1 MPSPATTRRSKLDF
15 AARALQPT
23 QVRTGFF
30 PVSGS
35 SARAVIASQS
45 TASPRAR
52 YQARYGY
59 RFSPSSRK
67 TRHRGTSPKS
77 LRRKTAGYA
86 SVEAPAALAASVVAA
101 RGAGAEAPTAPS
113 ERMSIRQPVRR
124 AASRAFCPS
133 LPMASESW

>member
-23 QVRTGFF
+23 QVRSGFF
-30 PVSGS
+30 PVSVS
-35 SARAVIASQS
+35 SARAVIAFLVYRVTVSGVPGEVRG
-45 TASPRAR
+45 TREPRA
-52 YQARYGY
+52 A
-59 RFSPSSRK
+59 S
-67 TRHRGTSPKS
+67 
-77 LRRKTAGYA
+77 YA
-86 SVEAPAALAASVVAA
+86 SAEAPAALAASPAEA

-113 ERMSIRQPVRR
+113 ERMSMRQPVSR